1 MAASRP
7 NDAAWFK
14 TSNGDLVFG
23 QWLMDR
29 CCSLSDFVT
38 VLSLEACSTL
48 YSWFKL
54 RQRIRHE
61 LGLNSSESVVKE
73 DVHAPSWSIN
83 DIVEEVGDQLRM
95 LRWEIGNKAREF
107 LPIEKLVV
115 AEVVE
120 SATELLMSRATQE
133 DEAALEGWASLF
145 IDEGSGSWL
154 WTGEAR
160 TAGDQAIER
169 LDSFL
174 ALILELTPTEA
185 QQEVEIPEDT
195 QDLWALEID
204 EIEKMD
210 VEEEEKRR
218 GVAELI
224 EETLRFDFGK
234 WPKCKVTVFGSS
246 YSRFGSP
253 DSDLDLCLMTDRWK
267 CDDVFPDE
275 VLGFY
280 YRKRMMER
288 KVWDDDYV
296 ATSLSAK
303 TDKLTKIYTQANAAL
318 DNLYNKDGSEAVRFG
333 GFFKMAINGLIE
345 ALADELDR
353 IRRQAHLNGENPT
366 ALRAIQE
373 EKLLQTSK
381 RRKNDLFILKAIL
394 EEQGNEILAVV
405 SHARVPILRF
415 RYTQY
420 GLDYKCDLCFDNELG
435 LLNTRLLRAYA
446 SFDDR
451 ARDLG
456 VAVKYWAK
464 QRGIADAASGCLS
477 SYSIMLMS
485 IYYLQRVK
493 VLPNLQES
501 QLVRLSKT
509 KTKYYQQDD
518 ISFCENQEIARLY
531 LENTTVE
538 GGALDKSLSALVLGF
553 FQFYTT
559 QFDSV
564 THVVAIRSPFPPM
577 KKVKQWGT
585 KAKTWRLSIQD
596 PIQTSRDVG
605 GVLHFSSQQKL
616 SHELR
621 RAFELLEDGASY
633 LCEVCLK
640 A

>member
-1 MAASRP
+1 
-7 NDAAWFK
+7 
-14 TSNGDLVFG
+14 
-23 QWLMDR
+23 
-29 CCSLSDFVT
+29 
-38 VLSLEACSTL
+38 
-48 YSWFKL
+48 
-54 RQRIRHE
+54 
-61 LGLNSSESVVKE
+61 
-73 DVHAPSWSIN
+73 
-83 DIVEEVGDQLRM
+83 
-95 LRWEIGNKAREF
+95 
-107 LPIEKLVV
+107 
-115 AEVVE
+115 
-120 SATELLMSRATQE
+120 
-133 DEAALEGWASLF
+133 
-145 IDEGSGSWL
+145 
-154 WTGEAR
+154 
-160 TAGDQAIER
+160 
-169 LDSFL
+169 
-174 ALILELTPTEA
+174 
-185 QQEVEIPEDT
+185 
-195 QDLWALEID
+195 
-204 EIEKMD
+204 MD

-275 VLGFY
+275 
-280 YRKRMMER
+280 
-288 KVWDDDYV
+288 
-296 ATSLSAK
+296 
-303 TDKLTKIYTQANAAL
+303 IYTQANAAL
-318 DNLYNKDGSEAVRFG
+318 DNLYNKDGSEA
-333 GFFKMAINGLIE
+333 
-345 ALADELDR
+345 
-353 IRRQAHLNGENPT
+353 
-366 ALRAIQE
+366 E